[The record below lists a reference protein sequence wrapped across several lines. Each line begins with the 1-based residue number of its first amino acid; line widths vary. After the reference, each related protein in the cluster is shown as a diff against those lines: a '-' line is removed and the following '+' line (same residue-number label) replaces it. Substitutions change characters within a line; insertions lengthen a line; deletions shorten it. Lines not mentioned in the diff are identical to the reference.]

1 MYAEG
6 KRKRTK
12 HQNQPGTNQSKNN
25 LNTSIKKMRS
35 IRPKRKARFEKR
47 PRPTFNFDSD
57 SEDGGFEEEDNM
69 GDFIVQD
76 GTPSDATA
84 QKELQHM
91 LHSGKRKRKKARIEN
106 ASRNPPSDKQM
117 SYLKKLCAQ
126 HRKKMPPTETLSKSE
141 CSRCIDTL
149 REKRFSEWDY
159 GDDEDP
165 PFVAPSKNQLDWMH
179 RMCED
184 FGLEYPENV
193 LGVKYSLYQWSQDIE
208 ILKSLKS
215 RRITLTATTWPY
227 GAGSSMKLLKQFN
240 EGERPDITE
249 ADVLEYMKHYGSG
262 PVKLLP
268 NLFVAC
274 HEAYCISGEPWDE
287 MNITA
292 QGAFGD
298 PTDVVR
304 RIIRKYNDFRKN
316 SNVVKIP
323 QRILRIPNRK
333 MKRSK
338 LYEFW
343 SKKEKN
349 KMLPFDDETVAQLK
363 KQSSFK
369 WRSSHFVNAC
379 VTANMRRIKYSDDD
393 IMTRLKSLERG
404 GPLNIA
410 LSIGNATTGKM
421 NFTQAD
427 VRLGLAKAR
436 RYLIL
441 SNGRPDGV
449 QNLHWEM

>member
-1 MYAEG
+1 M
-6 KRKRTK
+6 RT
-12 HQNQPGTNQSKNN
+12 
-25 LNTSIKKMRS
+25 L
-35 IRPKRKARFEKR
+35 RPKKKKSRLEKR
-47 PRPTFNFDSD
+47 MQRPTFNFDSD
-57 SEDGGFEEEDNM
+57 SDEDGCEQQDM
-69 GDFIVQD
+69 SDFIVQD
-76 GTPSDATA
+76 GNGTHSDTTA
-84 QKELQHM
+84 QKELQQM
-91 LHSGKRKRKKARIEN
+91 LSLGKRKREKTRIGN
-106 ASRNPPSDKQM
+106 ASRNPPSEKQL
-117 SYLKKLCAQ
+117 SFLKKLCAQ

-149 REKRFSEWDY
+149 LRKRFSEWDY

-193 LGVKYSLYQWSQDIE
+193 LEEKYSLYQWSKDIE

-215 RRITLTATTWPY
+215 RRIRLIATTWPY
-227 GAGSSMKLLKQFN
+227 GAGSSMKLLKEFN
-240 EGERPDITE
+240 EGKRPDLTE
-249 ADVLEYMKHYGSG
+249 KDVLEYMKHYGNG

-268 NLFVAC
+268 NIFVAC

-304 RIIRKYNDFRKN
+304 RIIKMYDDFRKN
-316 SNVVKIP
+316 SKFMKIP
-323 QRILRIPNRK
+323 QRILRIPNIK
-333 MKRSK
+333 KKISK

-343 SKKEKN
+343 SEKEKN

-363 KQSSFK
+363 ESSTFK
-369 WRSSHFVNAC
+369 WKSSHFVNAG
-379 VTANMRRIKYSDDD
+379 VTANTRRIKYSDNH
-393 IMTRLKSLERG
+393 IMTRLKSLEMG

-410 LSIGNATTGKM
+410 FNIGDSTTGKM

-427 VRLGLAKAR
+427 IRLGLAKTR
-436 RYLIL
+436 RYLIIC
-441 SNGRPDGV
+441 NGTPHGV
-449 QNLHWEM
+449 QNLHWKM